1 MTDPIL
7 ADAVAARLAA
17 LPRFVP
23 SESLWPRIVAVRRH
37 ARLRLA
43 AYAVA
48 AALAAIA
55 VFAAVRPIPVR
66 APAGLDARLVETRA
80 LEDALAEARTT
91 RPANAAVLALEREL
105 AAVDAAL
112 QGAYDRAA
120 PEHERAALWQARVRR
135 LDALLVAYRHADTL
149 VRL

>member
-1 MTDPIL
+1 MSEPIL
-7 ADAVAARLAA
+7 ADAAAARLAA
-17 LPRFVP
+17 LPRFEP
-23 SESLWPRIVAVRRH
+23 PDALWPRIVAARRR

-43 AYAVA
+43 AYAAA
-48 AALAAIA
+48 AALAAVA
-55 VFAAVRPIPVR
+55 VLAAVRTIPTT
-66 APAGLDARLVETRA
+66 APAHLDAQLVETRA
-80 LEDALAEARTT
+80 LEDALAAARTR
-91 RPANAAVLALEREL
+91 RPPNSAVRALEREL

-120 PEHERAALWQARVRR
+120 PEHERAALWQARARR

>member
-1 MTDPIL
+1 MSEPIL
-7 ADAVAARLAA
+7 AEATAARLAA
-17 LPRFVP
+17 LPRFEP
-23 SESLWPRIVAVRRH
+23 SDALWPRIVAARRRR

-43 AYAVA
+43 AA
-48 AALAAIA
+48 AALAAVA
-55 VFAAVRPIPVR
+55 VLAALRPSFSPAPV
-66 APAGLDARLVETRA
+66 PLDAQLVETRA
-80 LEDALAEARTT
+80 LEQALVDARSR

-120 PEHERAALWQARVRR
+120 PEQERAALWQARARR